1 MSEHDENKEQNADLP
16 NFYRINE
23 NLYRGGQ
30 PTADGVR
37 KLAALGIRTIINF
50 RDARESLHR
59 ERQHAE
65 EHGLHFINLH
75 LSNWFASTDEEIH
88 KIIEVIRNP
97 AHHPVFIHCKR
108 GADRTGT
115 VVAVY
120 RMLFDGWTDREANR
134 EAKLRGIGWWQ
145 VWMKDYIK
153 AYYKRMIAEKEKKK

>member
-1 MSEHDENKEQNADLP
+1 MSKTNEKTTRDRDLP
-16 NFYRINE
+16 NFHKVSE

-30 PTADGVR
+30 PSDEGIK
-37 KLAALGIRTIINF
+37 KLAEMGIKTVISF
-50 RDARESLHR
+50 RDRQSKVLREKKAAQ
-59 ERQHAE
+59 EN
-65 EHGLHFINLH
+65 GLHFINLR
-75 LSNWFASTDEEIH
+75 LSNWFASRDDEIH
-88 KIIEVIRNP
+88 KIIEIIRDP

-120 RMLFDGWTDREANR
+120 RMLHEGWTDKQANR

-153 AYYKRMIAEKEKKK
+153 AYYKRMTAKIEEKQ

>member
-1 MSEHDENKEQNADLP
+1 MSKTYEIRADDEHLP
-16 NFYRINE
+16 NFHQINE

-30 PTADGVR
+30 PSAEGIR
-37 KLAALGIRTIINF
+37 RLAALGIKTIVNF
-50 RDARESLHR
+50 RDSGEKVRREK
-59 ERQHAE
+59 EHAE
-65 EHGLHFINLH
+65 EHGLRFINLH
-75 LSNWFASTDEEIH
+75 LSNWFASRDEEIH
-88 KIIEVIRNP
+88 EVLEIIRDP
-97 AHHPVFIHCKR
+97 AHQPVFIHCKR

-153 AYYKRMIAEKEKKK
+153 AYYKRMKARKD